1 MRRLQYF
8 VAVAEELSFNRAAR
22 RLHMAQ
28 PPLSVQ
34 IKNLEEELGVILFE
48 RTSRGVV
55 LTEAGEFLLEE
66 ARRLLVQV
74 DQTVSA
80 VRRVGQGE
88 VGRLTLGFVPSASNE
103 TLPPILSAF
112 GERFPGVE
120 LFLREMRPDLIVRRL
135 HDRQI
140 DAGLLYLP
148 RLFSFQL
155 ASRSAKVIGSA

>member
-1 MRRLQYF
+1 MELRRLQYF

-88 VGRLTLGFVPSASNE
+88 VGRITLGFVPSA
-103 TLPPILSAF
+103 
-112 GERFPGVE
+112 
-120 LFLREMRPDLIVRRL
+120 D
-135 HDRQI
+135 
-140 DAGLLYLP
+140 
-148 RLFSFQL
+148 
-155 ASRSAKVIGSA
+155 